1 MKRRVLAVILTA
13 VLLLSLAGCNHEAKA
28 DKWVGPD
35 SYDGVQ
41 SKTGY
46 FYSREGFLYYTDFA
60 TGTSVCLCS
69 RAGCLHNDEDLCDS
83 WIGSGAEMFFWE
95 EKLYYLQTSA
105 YGPQLYRRNQ
115 DGTGLAT
122 VATLCQAYM
131 EEDRAISIQ
140 LQEKV
145 VTGGYLYYAAEVQA
159 VVNEGGHST
168 HKTQYYLLQQ
178 VDLKTGKEKT
188 ILKDELSFSLV
199 AAKGNRIRY
208 RTGEET
214 KGLEGIEQPGHDT
227 ICNAYK
233 NTKVWIAEMDTGTG
247 EETVLLESNVYD
259 LFSVEIVDDERIIYM
274 SYESDDPYSAIYYSC
289 DLRTGKSEFYY
300 EGDLVST
307 IGGRYSLYQDSQ
319 RKETLLVDIETKQEL
334 PIHAFYG
341 GDTETYIKMV
351 NPVGDYVILRRYC
364 RTASGSSSVGEQVYF
379 FVPISALADGL
390 QEDDCTDYY
399 TWKKG

>member
-1 MKRRVLAVILTA
+1 MKKPTRILAA
-13 VLLLSLAGCNHEAKA
+13 LLIIFLCLAGCNQEANA
-28 DKWVGPD
+28 DRWVAPD

-46 FYSREGFLYYTDFA
+46 FYLQSGFLYYTDFA
-60 TGTSVCLCS
+60 TGNSVCLCA
-69 RAGCLHNDEDLCDS
+69 RAGCWHDDEKLCDS

-95 EKLYYLQTSA
+95 EKLYYLQPSA
-105 YGPQLYRRNQ
+105 YGPHLYRRNQ

-122 VATLCQAYM
+122 VATLCQSYM
-131 EEDRAISIQ
+131 EEDRNISIQ

-145 VTGGYLYYAAEVQA
+145 VTGGYLYYTAEVQA
-159 VVNEGGHST
+159 VVNEDGHSM

-188 ILKDELSFSLV
+188 ILKDELVFSLV
-199 AAKGNRIRY
+199 SAKGNRIRY
-208 RTGEET
+208 RTGEEV
-214 KGLEGIEQPGHDT
+214 KELVGIDKPDHDT

-233 NTKVWIAEMDTGTG
+233 NTKTWITELDIGTG
-247 EETVLLESNVYD
+247 KETVLLESNVYN

-274 SYESDDPYSAIYYSC
+274 SYESDDIYSAIYYSC

-300 EGDLVST
+300 EGDLGNT
-307 IGGRYSLYQDSQ
+307 IDGRYSLYRDSQ
-319 RKETLLVDIETKQEL
+319 RRETLLVDIETKQEL

-341 GDTETYIKMV
+341 EGVETNIKMV
-351 NPVGDYVILRRYC
+351 NPVGDYVILRRY
-364 RTASGSSSVGEQVYF
+364 RRPEPSSSIGEQIYF

-390 QEDDCTDYY
+390 QEADCTDYY
-399 TWKKG
+399 TWKRG